1 MSNIPKLDY
10 NNLSNMSKEQLYFCF
25 LDLQKYSIEKLEELE
40 EKIENLKEKNKKLRI
55 KCNTLETKN

>member
-1 MSNIPKLDY
+1 
-10 NNLSNMSKEQLYFCF
+10 MSKEQLYFCF